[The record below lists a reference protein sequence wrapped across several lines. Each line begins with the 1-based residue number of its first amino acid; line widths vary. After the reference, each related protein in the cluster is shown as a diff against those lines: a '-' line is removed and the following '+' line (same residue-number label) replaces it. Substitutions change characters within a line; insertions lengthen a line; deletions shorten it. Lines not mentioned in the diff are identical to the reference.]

1 MKQLTEKNK
10 KICIIAIITL
20 IIIAGIIVTIVM
32 GFNKELKYSQSQ
44 SIDVYVE
51 QEVDRNK
58 IKNIANEVLGRNNM
72 VETVEIYE
80 DMVTIRTK
88 SISEEQKND
97 LVNKIKE
104 NYEFKQTAEDTKVKD
119 IPATKLVDMY
129 KKYILPFSISGI
141 LVLIYM
147 LVRYYKKGILKV
159 LARTILIPI
168 ILELVLLSIIAITR
182 IPVGRLT
189 PALVIITYILAIL
202 YVVGKNEK

>member
-10 KICIIAIITL
+10 TICIISIITL
-20 IIIAGIIVTIVM
+20 IIFAGIIVTIVM

-51 QEVDRNK
+51 QEVNRNK

-129 KKYILPFSISGI
+129 KKYILPFSISGV

-159 LARTILIPI
+159 LARTILIPS

-189 PALVIITYILAIL
+189 PALVITTYILAIL
-202 YVVGKNEK
+202 YIVRKNEE

>member
-10 KICIIAIITL
+10 KICIIAIITI

-72 VETVEIYE
+72 IETVEIYE
-80 DMVTIRTK
+80 DMVTIRAK

-104 NYEFKQTAEDTKVKD
+104 NYEFKQTVEDTKVKD
-119 IPATKLVDMY
+119 IPATKLSDMY

-159 LARTILIPI
+159 IAITILIPI
-168 ILELVLLSIIAITR
+168 ILELLLLSIIAITR
-182 IPVGRLT
+182 IPVGRIT

-202 YVVGKNEK
+202 YVVRKNEE

>member
-147 LVRYYKKGILKV
+147 LLS
-159 LARTILIPI
+159 LM
-168 ILELVLLSIIAITR
+168 LV
-182 IPVGRLT
+182 
-189 PALVIITYILAIL
+189 
-202 YVVGKNEK
+202 

>member
-80 DMVTIRTK
+80 DMVKIRTK

>member
-10 KICIIAIITL
+10 TICIIAIITL

-51 QEVDRNK
+51 QEVNRNK

-159 LARTILIPI
+159 LARTILIPS

-189 PALVIITYILAIL
+189 PALVITTYILAIL
-202 YVVGKNEK
+202 YIVRKNEE